1 MARKKTQSKQ
11 RYTSSRPKDV
21 AGQLE
26 HAFLAGLGALSDA
39 QERGAKTFESLVK
52 QGEAFR
58 KDATDKTE
66 ALIGDVQEAIR
77 GMAGGAQSKAT
88 GLLDQ
93 MRDASQLDKLNSVF
107 DSRVASTMDRLGVPR
122 KADIDALERKLDRVL
137 RAVEG
142 KASAKPAAGR
152 KTKKRTTKKRS
163 TPKKAVRKAS
173 SKKVATAS
181 RKRTAKKPTK
191 KTTSRKK

>member
-1 MARKKTQSKQ
+1 MAKKKTQSKQ
-11 RYTSSRPKDV
+11 RYTSRRPKDV

-66 ALIGDVQEAIR
+66 ALISDVQDAIR

-137 RAVEG
+137 RAVES
-142 KASAKPAAGR
+142 KPSAKTVGSR
-152 KTKKRTTKKRS
+152 KSKKRS
-163 TPKKAVRKAS
+163 TTKKAVRKAS
-173 SKKVATAS
+173 SKKVAKRARKTTAKKAAKKTAS
-181 RKRTAKKPTK
+181 RKK
-191 KTTSRKK
+191 